1 MMSKQFIEDFDLTE
15 DYDTLEEEETSSKH
29 KATTTKPNTTK
40 PKPTK
45 STSTKSKTK
54 EGINMNT
61 NQTILTEK
69 QAKLLEFYVNDISR
83 YLNVADETTTPKRG
97 RGTATPEKSK
107 IEQTLDTL
115 KSITNNL
122 REAYIN
128 DLES

>member
-15 DYDTLEEEETSSKH
+15 DYDTLEEEETSSKP
-29 KATTTKPNTTK
+29 KATPTKPNS
-40 PKPTK
+40 TK

>member
-15 DYDTLEEEETSSKH
+15 DYDTLEEEETSSKP
-29 KATTTKPNTTK
+29 KATPTKPT
-40 PKPTK
+40 P
-45 STSTKSKTK
+45 TKSKTK